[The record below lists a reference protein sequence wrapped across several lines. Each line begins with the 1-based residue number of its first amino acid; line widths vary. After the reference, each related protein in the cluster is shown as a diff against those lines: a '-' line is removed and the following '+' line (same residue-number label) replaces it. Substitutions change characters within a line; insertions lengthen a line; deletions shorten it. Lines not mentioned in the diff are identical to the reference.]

1 MAKMNVRVLK
11 QILRCCKLILRLTK
25 GKKPKKRKNSKPHQ
39 TAGSTSISNC
49 DKMKHSE
56 LSLSGK
62 KGICFTLGGKN
73 TEKTLARV
81 KQLNTSWNY
90 SWNVQRNDGQPSD
103 VEFVPQVWGGAK
115 DEAAMWKRLEQK
127 VVPQIEAGQCKR
139 ILAFNEPDMKKQSN
153 MTVEKSLELWPQLEK
168 LGVPICS
175 PSCANPLGCS
185 KAEDSCQGVH
195 GSWMLQFMHELEE
208 RGYRCDYLGVHW
220 YGNPSFPAFKRRMRE
235 IYDSQGGKYPLM
247 ITEFAVAD
255 WKAMNK
261 SCGDNRFSQRQVLDF
276 MKKALPWMEKQN
288 WIAAYAWF
296 PFKASCSQGTCSALF
311 DDDDKPT
318 ALGRYYATV
327 TPENPEG
334 NQSITA

>member
-1 MAKMNVRVLK
+1 MPTMNVRILK
-11 QILRCCKLILRLTK
+11 QIIQCGKFILRLTK
-25 GKKPKKRKNSKPHQ
+25 GKTPKKRKTSKPHQ
-39 TAGSTSISNC
+39 TTGSTSTNSSG
-49 DKMKHSE
+49 KMKHNE
-56 LSLSGK
+56 LALSGK
-62 KGICFTLGGKN
+62 KGVGFSMVGDRAAKN
-73 TEKTLARV
+73 AAIV
-81 KQLNTSWNY
+81 KQLNTSWSY
-90 SWNVQRNDGQPSD
+90 AWNVQRSDKQPAG
-103 VEFVPQVWGGAK
+103 VEFIPQIWGGAK
-115 DEAAMWKRLEQK
+115 DEAAMWKRLEEK
-127 VVPQIEAGQCKR
+127 VLPQVEAGHCKR
-139 ILAFNEPDMKKQSN
+139 VLAFNEPDMVKQSN
-153 MTVEKSLELWPQLEK
+153 MTVEKCLEFWPQLEK

-195 GSWMLQFMHELEE
+195 GSWMLEFMHGLEE

-220 YGNPSFPAFKRRMRE
+220 YGGPSVPSFKQRMRE

-261 SCGDNRFSQRQVLDF
+261 SCGDNCYSEKQVLDF
-276 MKKALPWMEKQN
+276 MKKVLPWMEKQD

-311 DDDDKPT
+311 DDAGKPT
-318 ALGRYYATV
+318 ALGRYYASV

-334 NQSITA
+334 NQGIKA